1 MYQLS
6 AARRARKHKHYGLFM
21 DPGTGKTITA
31 LDILLQ
37 PHRRIQTVLVIC
49 PSICVGVWR
58 MQIKQHLKIVSYV
71 TSDIPLFFEK
81 GHLTRIKFLILTIDS
96 ARIYWT
102 ALRDRFDA
110 VIVDEAHRL
119 CDRGSQQSE
128 RVAKI
133 GESARHRQA
142 LTGTPLRSNELDLF
156 GLYRFLDPSV
166 FGDNWEGFADEYAC
180 KTGYLNKQFVPRP
193 SMRKKLR
200 RKAYRVAFRIAKEDA
215 LDLPPE
221 VYQYIPFEIPPAARL
236 IYEDIK
242 RDMIHWADDMVI
254 TTPWA
259 ITQKLR
265 LAQISSGFVRDD
277 DENLVRVHTAKRD
290 AFADWLIDRPTDE
303 PLVIFY
309 LANPDLD
316 AITEVVES
324 CKRKFDVIRGGVPE
338 RRKEARWRA
347 FQAGRYNTLV
357 AQISASGIGCE
368 LYRASAAMFY
378 SLNYSFVDYRQ
389 ARDRIHRH
397 GQLSKV
403 TYYHL
408 YARASIEGKI
418 LRVLKRKE
426 GIARLFNDL
435 KKKAR

>member
-1 MYQLS
+1 
-6 AARRARKHKHYGLFM
+6 M
-21 DPGTGKTITA
+21 DPGTGKTITSLA
-31 LDILLQ
+31 ILLQ
-37 PHRRIQTVLVIC
+37 PHRRIRTVLIIC

-58 MQIKQHLKIVSYV
+58 GQIKEHLRIASYV
-71 TSDIPLFFEK
+71 TTDIPFFFDK
-81 GHLTRIKFLILTIDS
+81 GHLKRIKFLILTIDS
-96 ARIYWT
+96 ARIYWQ

-119 CDRGSQQSE
+119 CDKGSLQS
-128 RVAKI
+128 RRISKI
-133 GESARHRQA
+133 GARAKHRQA

-166 FGDNWEGFADEYAC
+166 FGDNWEEFADRYAAR
-180 KTGYLNKQFVPRP
+180 TGYMGREWVPLP
-193 SMRKKLR
+193 SKRRIMR
-200 RKAYRVAFRIAKEDA
+200 RKAYRIAYRIAKEDA

-221 VYQYIPFEIPPAARL
+221 VYQYIPFEIPATARRV
-236 IYEDIK
+236 YEDIE

-265 LAQISSGFVRDD
+265 LAQISGGYVRDD
-277 DENLVRVHTAKRD
+277 EDNLIRVHMAKRD
-290 AFADWLIDRPTDE
+290 AFRDWLIDRPTDE
-303 PLVIFY
+303 PIVIFY
-309 LANPDLD
+309 LSNPDLD
-316 AITEVVES
+316 TIKEVVEA
-324 CKRKFDVIRGGVPE
+324 CGRTYQVINGTCSKTA
-338 RRKEARWRA
+338 KEGYWRA
-347 FQAGRYNTLV
+347 FQAGGYGTLIG
-357 AQISASGIGCE
+357 QESACGEGCE
-368 LYRASAAMFY
+368 LFRASAAMFY
-378 SLNYSFVDYRQ
+378 SLNYSYPAYRQ

-435 KKKAR
+435 KRKAR